1 MEANFKIK
9 MDNAAFQD
17 QPSVELGRIL
27 RKVAEDVEWPIVTGG
42 FKRNHEFGYVAFSNF
57 NADGD
62 SLSPP
67 NDLIFWRP
75 WRRLRR
81 RMLKTVSSRVFQV
94 QVWVSNDQP
103 LTEQN
108 EEMADDLL
116 LAVRERFRAPFQ
128 TY

>member
-1 MEANFKIK
+1 MHRLCSEI
-9 MDNAAFQD
+9 
-17 QPSVELGRIL
+17 EL
-27 RKVAEDVEWPIVTGG
+27 
-42 FKRNHEFGYVAFSNF
+42 KRNHEFGYVAFSKF

-62 SLSPP
+62 ILSPP

-108 EEMADDLL
+108 EEMADNLL

-128 TY
+128 PY